1 MSQLDHSVSPGETAR
16 VHPLELCDQ
25 AKPEPVV
32 QPPGDRPRRHTTD
45 LRRLL
50 DNIVS
55 LYLLQ
60 GLNYVIP
67 LAVLPYLVRVLGME
81 AYGLVAVAQS
91 FAQYFNILTD
101 YGFNFSATRSIAQ
114 SKHEPGQISRIVCC
128 VFLVKICLTAVGLVV
143 LGCVLLTVP
152 RMRHDWIIF
161 IYAFAGVVGNVLF
174 PTWYFQGLEQMRHIS
189 IISGATK
196 ALSAVLLFFFVHQ
209 PRDGALAVGIQSL
222 GMLLAGAIG
231 FAVCTRTVDL
241 DLRWP
246 SWQDLRT
253 CSAEGWHLFV
263 SSASV
268 SLYTNTNV
276 FLVGMLAGNV
286 QAGYFSAADRLVR
299 ATNGLVAP
307 ITQAVFPYVS
317 SLAPRS
323 SEAALVFIGRSLKW
337 MSGLSLLPV
346 IAIFVFA
353 RPIAVLCFGNSADG
367 AISVMRWIALL
378 PLLVSVTSVLGVLTM
393 LTFGLDKQ
401 FSRILI
407 AAGVLNLAVAVPLI
421 SRFAA
426 QGAGASV
433 LLTEA
438 FVTVTMGLIL
448 RLNGINLW
456 FWEKVPA

>member
-1 MSQLDHSVSPGETAR
+1 VFGRGKVIHVNQP
-16 VHPLELCDQ
+16 Q
-25 AKPEPVV
+25 AY
-32 QPPGDRPRRHTTD
+32 RPQRLTTD
-45 LRRLL
+45 RRRLF

-60 GLNYVIP
+60 GLNYIIP
-67 LAVLPYLVRVLGME
+67 IAVLPYLVRVLGIE
-81 AYGLVAVAQS
+81 TYGLVAVAQS

-114 SKHEPGQISRIVCC
+114 SKDEPGEISRIFCS
-128 VFLVKICLTAVGLVV
+128 VFLIKICLTAVGFAV
-143 LGCVLLTVP
+143 LGCVLLTVSP
-152 RMRHDWIIF
+152 MRHDWTIF
-161 IYAFAGVVGNVLF
+161 IYAYAGVLGNVLF
-174 PTWYFQGLEQMRHIS
+174 PVWYFQGLERMRHIS

-196 ALSAVLLFFFVHQ
+196 TLSAVLLFIFVHQ
-209 PRDGALAVGIQSL
+209 SRDGALAVAIQSF

-231 FAVCTRTVDL
+231 FAVCTRSADL
-241 DLRWP
+241 VFHWP
-246 SWQDLRT
+246 CWQDLRT
-253 CSAEGWHLFV
+253 RTAEGWHLFV
-263 SSASV
+263 STASL

-299 ATNGLVAP
+299 ATNGLVGP

-317 SLAPRS
+317 ALAPRS
-323 SEAALVFIGRSLKW
+323 SEAALVFITRSLRW
-337 MSGLSLLPV
+337 MSGLALLPV
-346 IAIFVFA
+346 IAIFVLA
-353 RPIAVLCFGNSADG
+353 RPIALLCFGYGADG
-367 AISVMRWIALL
+367 AIPVMRWIALL
-378 PLLVSVTSVLGVLTM
+378 PFLVAVTSVLGVLTM

-407 AAGVLNLAVAVPLI
+407 AAGILNLVIGVPLI

-438 FVTVTMGLIL
+438 FVTMTMGLIL
-448 RLNGINLW
+448 RLNGINIRL
-456 FWEKVPA
+456 WEKVPA

>member
-1 MSQLDHSVSPGETAR
+1 
-16 VHPLELCDQ
+16 
-25 AKPEPVV
+25 
-32 QPPGDRPRRHTTD
+32 
-45 LRRLL
+45 
-50 DNIVS
+50 
-55 LYLLQ
+55 
-60 GLNYVIP
+60 
-67 LAVLPYLVRVLGME
+67 
-81 AYGLVAVAQS
+81 
-91 FAQYFNILTD
+91 
-101 YGFNFSATRSIAQ
+101 
-114 SKHEPGQISRIVCC
+114 
-128 VFLVKICLTAVGLVV
+128 
-143 LGCVLLTVP
+143 
-152 RMRHDWIIF
+152 
-161 IYAFAGVVGNVLF
+161 
-174 PTWYFQGLEQMRHIS
+174 
-189 IISGATK
+189 
-196 ALSAVLLFFFVHQ
+196 
-209 PRDGALAVGIQSL
+209 
-222 GMLLAGAIG
+222 MLLAGAIG

-268 SLYTNTNV
+268 SLYANTNV

-307 ITQAVFPYVS
+307 ITQAVFPDVS

-401 FSRILI
+401 FRRILI